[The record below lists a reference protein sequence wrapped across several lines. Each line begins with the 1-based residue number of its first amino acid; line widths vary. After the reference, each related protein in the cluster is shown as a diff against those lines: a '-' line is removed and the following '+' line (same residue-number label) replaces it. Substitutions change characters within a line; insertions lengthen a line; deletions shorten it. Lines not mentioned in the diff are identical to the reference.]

1 MFNLSQVLEK
11 ELLEGRFWTHSKT
24 LVEGCLKVS
33 PGCQNCWSEA
43 MSMRFNG
50 GKPFDG
56 TIKEHPDRLLDVLP
70 KSRNRA
76 PRVWTYWND
85 VFHEAVDEELQMALF
100 RKIKVSY
107 DFHIIC
113 TKRPRNALVFL
124 DECLKAELSNFI
136 LMVTIE
142 DQRRFDE
149 RAPYAM
155 KIAEKRDCKVGLLC
169 EPLLEPLNL
178 CLDIWPVLP
187 KWIICGPENGKGK
200 RPFDGQWAMKL
211 QQQSRSANI
220 PFFYKAGL
228 LNGKRY
234 IETP

>member
-1 MFNLSQVLEK
+1 MELSKVLEK

-33 PGCQNCWSEA
+33 PGCKNCWSEA
-43 MSMRFNG
+43 IAMRFNG

-56 TIKEHPDRLLDVLP
+56 TIKEYPDRLLDILP
-70 KSRNRA
+70 KSGRRA

-85 VFHEAVDEELQMALF
+85 IFHDAVDDELQKRLF
-100 RKIKVSY
+100 SKIKVLN

-113 TKRPRNALVFL
+113 TKRPRNAWMFL
-124 DECLKAELSNFI
+124 DECLQAELSNFI
-136 LMVTIE
+136 LLVTIE
-142 DQRRFDE
+142 DQQRINE
-149 RAPYAM
+149 RMPYAM
-155 KIAEKRDCKVGLLC
+155 KIAAKRDCKVGLLC
-169 EPLLEPLNL
+169 EPMLEHLNL

-200 RPFDGQWAMKL
+200 RPFDADWAASIQMQAAHKG
-211 QQQSRSANI
+211 I